1 MSRQIL
7 LPVDRSDH
15 ATTAC
20 ELAVEL
26 FEAGTITFL
35 HVIDP
40 AEASF
45 SAEASVPNLPEDWYD
60 TRRER
65 AKSQLED
72 LASMVEAHGLE
83 TQHRI
88 EAGKPAATIVEKLS
102 FAARLSLSPSPATRP
117 TTPKRNFSRPRRP
130 PRRSFHRPRSPF
142 ALPLSLSSVVPSTG
156 VRDSRFVVSYWHRPD
171 THT

>member
-88 EAGKPAATIVEKLS
+88 EAGKPAATIVEVAEQADIDHIVMGS
-102 FAARLSLSPSPATRP
+102 HGRQGV
-117 TTPKRNFSRPRRP
+117 SRILLGSVAETVV
-130 PRRSFHRPRSPF
+130 RRSPV
-142 ALPLSLSSVVPSTG
+142 SVTVA
-156 VRDSRFVVSYWHRPD
+156 RDAAD
-171 THT
+171 DAEA